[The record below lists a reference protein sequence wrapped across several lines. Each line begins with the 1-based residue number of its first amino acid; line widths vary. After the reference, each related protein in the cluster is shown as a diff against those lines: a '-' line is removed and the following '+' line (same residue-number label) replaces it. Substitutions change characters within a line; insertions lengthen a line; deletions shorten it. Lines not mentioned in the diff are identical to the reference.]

1 MRPSDECIITDDKLK
16 FADAVGTVII
26 GATETAAAGA
36 VDAGAFAAAAICFAF
51 LGLAVIVCV
60 FAFATVV
67 ATTQAAITTSDLS
80 ILISP
85 SICFVLR
92 KQLNIRL
99 WFQSSEHCFTANPLI
114 AASLSFDF
122 HNCLQFLTRLCLN
135 LAMYITESL
144 QPGEYLL
151 REGTLE
157 PNIFI
162 LKSGKL
168 SAQKK
173 IGDQVK
179 ELGIIN
185 PGEFV
190 GEMAY
195 LSSKTA
201 HNSDVV
207 AIEVSEVIQI
217 PSNDFYDFLSKNPL
231 WMKALIRS
239 LVAKVENLNK
249 RLTETPAKT

>member
-1 MRPSDECIITDDKLK
+1 
-16 FADAVGTVII
+16 
-26 GATETAAAGA
+26 
-36 VDAGAFAAAAICFAF
+36 
-51 LGLAVIVCV
+51 
-60 FAFATVV
+60 
-67 ATTQAAITTSDLS
+67 
-80 ILISP
+80 
-85 SICFVLR
+85 
-92 KQLNIRL
+92 
-99 WFQSSEHCFTANPLI
+99 
-114 AASLSFDF
+114 
-122 HNCLQFLTRLCLN
+122 
-135 LAMYITESL
+135 MYITESL

-168 SAQKK
+168 AAQKK

-195 LSSKTA
+195 LSNKTA

-207 AIEVSEVIQI
+207 AVEVSEVIQI
-217 PSNDFYDFLSKNPL
+217 PNNDFYDFLSKNPL
-231 WMKALIRS
+231 WMKSLIRS

-249 RLTETPAKT
+249 RLTDSPPKT